1 MEEITDSLKT
11 KWLGQN
17 CIYLDSVDSTNKYA
31 YNEAENKAPMG
42 TLVVADSQTQGKGR
56 RGNSWESPVD
66 DGLWFS
72 VILRPALKPQEATA
86 LTIVTA
92 VGICR
97 GLDFYPGLG
106 PGIKWP
112 NDILIG
118 RRKLCGILSE
128 MKAEP
133 NKLHYAIIGVG
144 LNIRTTELSEDI
156 ARIAVGMEEIL
167 TEDVDKKTLLCHLL
181 KGMEDVY
188 DEFFQ
193 GKYDD
198 IREEWEER
206 SLLMNKKVKVET
218 ANGAITGVV
227 VGLSD
232 EGFLRIRLDS
242 QKIAQVI
249 SGDITVLEE
258 N

>member
-1 MEEITDSLKT
+1 
-11 KWLGQN
+11 
-17 CIYLDSVDSTNKYA
+17 
-31 YNEAENKAPMG
+31 
-42 TLVVADSQTQGKGR
+42 
-56 RGNSWESPVD
+56 
-66 DGLWFS
+66 
-72 VILRPALKPQEATA
+72 
-86 LTIVTA
+86 A